1 MNIHSLKSAFCSS
14 AYNLDHK
21 SGFRFSL
28 RPLTFGLAIG
38 LGVGLATK
46 NVGVGI
52 ALAVVFAVVNGA
64 FGRRA
69 E

>member
-1 MNIHSLKSAFCSS
+1 MKLISFLASANNSRLCV
-14 AYNLDHK
+14 A
-21 SGFRFSL
+21 L
-28 RPLTFGLAIG
+28 RPFTFPLMIG
-38 LGVGLATK
+38 MGVGLATK

-52 ALAVVFAVVNGA
+52 ALGVLFATVNGA